1 MKLLDCTLRDGGY
14 YNNWD
19 FDRSLVED
27 YLNAMVEAK
36 VNAVEIG
43 FRSLP
48 KTTFMGPY
56 SYSLDKYLETLS
68 LPRNALIGVMINA
81 SEFLNEY
88 SKTDSIIDNLF
99 QPAENSPIDLVRIA
113 INFESALKA
122 EALTKILREKG
133 YKIGFNLMQSN
144 GHNEKQWDN
153 VVGTI
158 SKWDSVDIL
167 YFADSLGNMNPKH
180 VSFICN
186 CIKNNWEKPIGI
198 HTHDN
203 KGLALIN
210 SLTALEEGVEW
221 CDSTIMGMG
230 RGAGNV
236 STEALLME
244 CNSLG
249 LHTGDAQLLGKCL
262 TYFKE
267 LKQDHQ
273 WGSNPHYHYGANHNI
288 HPTYVQSLLSD
299 NRYSNDQIHKILEFL
314 ASKPSTSFNKIAL
327 REAVYPRSED
337 LSNGSWDATGWLEGK
352 EVLMIGSGPS
362 VKKYRD
368 AIIAYIKNNDCA
380 VLFLN
385 INEYIPSEYGFA
397 TIVAHENRAI
407 FDASQYSKL
416 GHPIVMP
423 FDSLG
428 KELSSEVKGLEIL
441 NYGVSLQENTF
452 KVNAKN
458 CILPIPLAF
467 AYGLCVAVQA
477 NAREIKM
484 VGFDGYDSNDP
495 RQQEMNQ
502 IFAAHAT
509 LKNSLPLKSLTPT
522 NYPIEQGSIFAP
534 DIKDNEFVVVIPARY
549 ESSRFP
555 GKPLVDL
562 CGKSVIR
569 WVWEKCV
576 HAVGEDLVVVAT
588 DDKRIEKH
596 CHEFG
601 MKVLMTSKD
610 CLTGTDR
617 ICEVAKLVERDF
629 YINVQGDEPLID
641 SEDILAILDTAR
653 SQKTSVINGMCP
665 IKDEKDF
672 RSPNVPKVISSPNGD
687 LLYMSRAPIPTGKK
701 NEFAKAYR
709 QVCIYSFPRNALL
722 DFGKQPKKSPVEEIE
737 DIEILRFLEMG
748 YSVKMIDLK
757 GSDVAIDTEEDLQ
770 RARKL
775 LDY

>member
-1 MKLLDCTLRDGGY
+1 M
-14 YNNWD
+14 
-19 FDRSLVED
+19 
-27 YLNAMVEAK
+27 
-36 VNAVEIG
+36 
-43 FRSLP
+43 
-48 KTTFMGPY
+48 
-56 SYSLDKYLETLS
+56 
-68 LPRNALIGVMINA
+68 
-81 SEFLNEY
+81 
-88 SKTDSIIDNLF
+88 
-99 QPAENSPIDLVRIA
+99 
-113 INFESALKA
+113 
-122 EALTKILREKG
+122 
-133 YKIGFNLMQSN
+133 
-144 GHNEKQWDN
+144 
-153 VVGTI
+153 
-158 SKWDSVDIL
+158 
-167 YFADSLGNMNPKH
+167 
-180 VSFICN
+180 
-186 CIKNNWEKPIGI
+186 
-198 HTHDN
+198 
-203 KGLALIN
+203 IN

-273 WGSNPHYHYGANHNI
+273 WGSNPYYHYAANHNI

-299 NRYSNDQIHKILEFL
+299 KRYSPDQIHTILEFL
-314 ASKPSTSFNKIAL
+314 ASKPSTSFNKRAL
-327 REAVYPRSED
+327 REAVYPKSED
-337 LSNGSWDATGWLEGK
+337 LSTGSWDATGWLEGR

-407 FDASQYSKL
+407 FDAGQYSKL
-416 GHPIVMP
+416 GHPIIMP
-423 FDSLG
+423 FDSLR
-428 KELSSEVKGLEIL
+428 KELSSEVERLDIL
-441 NYGVSLQENTF
+441 NYGLSLQDNTF
-452 KVNAKN
+452 KVGAKS
-458 CILPIPLAF
+458 CVLPIPLAF

-477 NAREIKM
+477 NAKGIKM
-484 VGFDGYDSNDP
+484 VGFDGFDSNDP

-555 GKPLVDL
+555 GKPLADL
-562 CGKSVIR
+562 CGKSIIR

-588 DDKRIEKH
+588 DDQRIEKH

-601 MKVLMTSKD
+601 MKVIMTSKD

-617 ICEVAKLVERDF
+617 ICEVAKLMVREF
-629 YINVQGDEPLID
+629 YINVQGDEPLIE
-641 SEDILAILDTAR
+641 SEDILAILETAR

-665 IKDEKDF
+665 IKEEKDF

-722 DFGKQPKKSPVEEIE
+722 DFGKQPKKSPVEDIE

-748 YSVKMIDLK
+748 YSVKMMDLK
-757 GSDVAIDTEEDLQ
+757 GSDVAVDTEEDLQ